1 MKLGMRL
8 LVVECSRLLN
18 FGIFRTSG
26 GGGGEEISG
35 YWIIF

>member
-18 FGIFRTSG
+18 FGIQNLG
-26 GGGGEEISG
+26 KEAGGEEISG